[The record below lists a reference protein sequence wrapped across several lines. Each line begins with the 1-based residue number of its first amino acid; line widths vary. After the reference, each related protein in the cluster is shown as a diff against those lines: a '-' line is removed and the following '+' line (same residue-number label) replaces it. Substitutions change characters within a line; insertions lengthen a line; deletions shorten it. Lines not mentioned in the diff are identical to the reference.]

1 MMAADWRNGHTILN
15 RLLQRFHSLPKH
27 LMVTRCVCTIQDGLV
42 PVRLAN
48 PNQWD
53 VKVHHGMRLAQLSG
67 VAKVPHGEPPA
78 DQLELGINEVKVS
91 LREQPDD
98 GLEMMPEELPVSVDV
113 GRENL
118 TAD

>member
-1 MMAADWRNGHTILN
+1 
-15 RLLQRFHSLPKH
+15 
-27 LMVTRCVCTIQDGLV
+27 MVARCVFTVQDGLV

-53 VKVHHGMRLAQLSG
+53 VRVHHGMRLAQLSG
-67 VAKVPHGEPPA
+67 VAKVLHGEPPA
-78 DQLELGINEVKVS
+78 DQLELVELGINEVKVS
-91 LREQPDD
+91 LREQPDG

-113 GRENL
+113 GREYL